1 MKMIMQG
8 NDWGDAQDIEI
19 VFRGLLTPPPRHNKK
34 PHQTPQNTIVHTK
47 CNYSFPCFVVYP
59 PLQEGQLGKPLG
71 EGLWNFCLLDHK
83 PPCSQLVL
91 HSIPVGRKQRP
102 RISVKKQVASTIRWV
117 HFTCSVQVIT
127 PRVPRT
133 RWLEG

>member
-1 MKMIMQG
+1 MKMKMIMQG

-59 PLQEGQLGKPLG
+59 PCRKGSWVN
-71 EGLWNFCLLDHK
+71 LWVRDFGTFVSSTTNHPAASWFFTAF
-83 PPCSQLVL
+83 QLVESNDRESL
-91 HSIPVGRKQRP
+91 
-102 RISVKKQVASTIRWV
+102 
-117 HFTCSVQVIT
+117 
-127 PRVPRT
+127 
-133 RWLEG
+133 